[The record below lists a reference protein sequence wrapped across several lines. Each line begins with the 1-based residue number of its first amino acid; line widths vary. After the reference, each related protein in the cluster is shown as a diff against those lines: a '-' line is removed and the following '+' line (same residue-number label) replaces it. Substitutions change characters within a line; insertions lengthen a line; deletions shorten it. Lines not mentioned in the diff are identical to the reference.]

1 MKRQAQN
8 WEKIY
13 AKGLSEKSLYL
24 QNIYKY
30 TENVCKELLKLNSKK
45 TNSPIK
51 NWDKDLNRHLN
62 KDMQMVNKHVW
73 KDAPHHMSTGKCNL
87 KQWDTTTYLIEW
99 PKFKHWQHQVLARM
113 WSNRNSHHCWW
124 ERKTVQPLWKTVWQL
139 ITKLNIMLPYD
150 CAPWYLQKWA
160 ENYVHTQNLH
170 VDVYGS
176 FIHNC

>member
-62 KDMQMVNKHVW
+62 KDMQMVNKHV
-73 KDAPHHMSTGKCNL
+73 
-87 KQWDTTTYLIEW
+87 
-99 PKFKHWQHQVLARM
+99 
-113 WSNRNSHHCWW
+113 
-124 ERKTVQPLWKTVWQL
+124 
-139 ITKLNIMLPYD
+139 
-150 CAPWYLQKWA
+150 
-160 ENYVHTQNLH
+160 
-170 VDVYGS
+170 
-176 FIHNC
+176 